1 MRSKDELETTGNF
14 LREGIKQCRLLVVG
28 DVMLD
33 QYMYGEVERIS
44 PEAPVPVNH
53 LEKQVNVPGGAA
65 NVAFNLARLG
75 CQTHIAGVVG
85 DDYRC
90 DILEELLQGEGIDCD
105 GLVKERKDTIAKI
118 RIIGGHQQMLRL
130 DIEETKPISE
140 KTVEAMVGY
149 AQRLFSSGLDGI
161 IISDYKKGVCTSHLC
176 QTLIA
181 YAHCYGLPI
190 FVDPKQRNWE
200 IYSGADFITPNLKE
214 LGEAM
219 GQKLHNDDE
228 TVCRA
233 AEWLMKK
240 YDLGSVVATRS
251 EKGLSICRKGA
262 AEHLPAVAKDV
273 FDVSGAG
280 DTVLAVLAAGVA
292 GKLPVGLAAHLAN
305 IAAGI
310 GVGKVGTYAVS
321 AEELLSEV

>member
-1 MRSKDELETTGNF
+1 MRDKEELELARNF
-14 LREGIKQCRLLVVG
+14 LKEGIKHCRLLVVG

-44 PEAPVPVNH
+44 PEAPVPVNR

-65 NVAFNLARLG
+65 NVACNLARLG
-75 CQTHIAGVVG
+75 CNTYIAGVVG
-85 DDYRC
+85 DDHRC
-90 DILEELLQGEGIDCD
+90 DVLEELLQGEGIHCD
-105 GLVKERKDTIAKI
+105 GLIKERKDTIAKI
-118 RIIGGHQQMLRL
+118 RILGGHQQMLRL

-140 KTVEAMVGY
+140 KAEEAIAGY
-149 AQRLFSSGLDGI
+149 AQSLFSSGLNGI

-181 YAHCYGLPI
+181 YAHCYEVPV
-190 FVDPKQRNWE
+190 FVDPKQRSWE
-200 IYSGADFITPNLKE
+200 AYSGADFITPNLKE
-214 LGEAM
+214 LGEAV

-233 AEWLMKK
+233 AEWLIKK

-251 EKGLSICRKGA
+251 EKGLSICREDYV
-262 AEHLPAVAKDV
+262 EHLPAAAKDV

-280 DTVLAVLAAGVA
+280 DTVLAVLTAGVA
-292 GKLPVGLAAHLAN
+292 GKLSVGLAAHLAN
-305 IAAGI
+305 LAAGI

-321 AEELLSEV
+321 AGELLSEI